1 MAGFKYDW
9 KCPSCGTALQLKM
22 RVTQTKRKC
31 PHCGHPIT
39 PEEIDRQGAWKGI
52 GCLAILVF
60 QAIMCGYYQCQVERA
75 KNAPPD
81 PVHETGETLTL
92 GDFQYRVESSWV
104 RQNERC
110 TPGGRGCRPVAGLRM
125 GVVIVVSNLGSGP
138 QKVGDFEVGNVSPN
152 DVSDVQNPIPR
163 VIDRHPSLAPG
174 ATMRIMPEFST
185 SDQRLC
191 HSTLRIEQGSAGAS
205 IELNPKGC

>member
-60 QAIMCGYYQCQVERA
+60 LAIMCGYTRCQMETA

-81 PVHETGETLTL
+81 AVHETGETLTL
-92 GDFQYRVESSWV
+92 GDFQYKVESSWV

-110 TPGGRGCRPVAGLRM
+110 ARGGGGCWPEAGLRM
-125 GVVIVVSNLGSGP
+125 GVVIVISNVGSEA
-138 QKVGDFEVGNVSPN
+138 QNVGDFEVGNASPF
-152 DVSDVQNPIPR
+152 DVSDVQNPIPKQ
-163 VIDRHPSLAPG
+163 IERHPSLAPG
-174 ATMRIMPEFST
+174 TTMRIMPEFT
-185 SDQRLC
+185 TPDQTLC
-191 HSTLRIEQGSAGAS
+191 RSTLRIEQGNARAS
-205 IELNPKGC
+205 IRLIPKGC